1 VLILIVFVL
10 LLVLGVANANGHA
23 DSVDLFGRRFDYV
36 PVALVMLYSFAFGA
50 LCIGIFTLV
59 SEIQLRTRLFR
70 QRKEMDALMDE
81 LRALRNAPLETGEA
95 KPAAT
100 EGGEQ

>member
-1 VLILIVFVL
+1 M
-10 LLVLGVANANGHA
+10 VLGWSNTNAW
-23 DSVDLFGRRFDYV
+23 VDVNVFGRVFEQQSL
-36 PVALVMLYSFAFGA
+36 ALVMLYAFAFGA
-50 LCIGIFTLV
+50 ICIGVFSLV
-59 SEIQLRTRLFR
+59 SEIQLRTRLHR

-100 EGGEQ
+100 GGGEQ